1 MILDFFTKLHNDT
14 EAPKAESF
22 IAVSKAQNVI
32 LVEGLPFEIPSKNF
46 LKFRSLDNGNAFAR
60 SVMCQFVT
68 EAELKEKTFSATFE
82 QRPNLLD
89 AILGFVL

>member
-32 LVEGLPFEIPSKNF
+32 LVEGLPFEIPSENI
-46 LKFRSLDNGNAFAR
+46 LKFDLWIIVTLLHALLCANLSLKQN
-60 SVMCQFVT
+60 
-68 EAELKEKTFSATFE
+68 
-82 QRPNLLD
+82 
-89 AILGFVL
+89 